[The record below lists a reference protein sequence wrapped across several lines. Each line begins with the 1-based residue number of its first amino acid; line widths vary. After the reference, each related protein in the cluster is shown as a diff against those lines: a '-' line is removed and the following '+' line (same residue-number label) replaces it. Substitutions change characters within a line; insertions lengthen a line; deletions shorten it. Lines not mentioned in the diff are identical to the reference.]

1 MALMR
6 YKGDVGDRL
15 PKVLGGRWKV
25 QSTSYDPDLDV
36 TVVEVL
42 PLVDPLKAA
51 GLSD

>member
-6 YKGDVGDRL
+6 YKGDVTTSL

-25 QSTSYDPDLDV
+25 TEATYDEKLDV
-36 TVVEVL
+36 TLVRVL

-51 GLSD
+51 GISD